1 MMGNSLTFPVPG
13 RPNLGARLGRW
24 MSLWRSGGIEHY
36 TAGETDFKGER
47 WASPERF
54 AVNDERIWLDALPEA
69 FSGLRVVQI
78 SDIHHGLFLP
88 QQWLAEAG
96 QQTNRLHADIVVLTG
111 DFVTYSRAHIEP
123 AAEILG
129 RLRARYGVLAV
140 LGNHDFRVGADAVT
154 AALRRKRIEVLR
166 NQHVTVQFGGASL
179 YFAGVDDYGYGADV
193 RRAVRGIPR
202 DAATVLLAHNPR
214 IISLASRNG
223 VSLVLSGHTHGGQ
236 VNLPLLG
243 TVYGR
248 SPQRLRYKIGW
259 DRLGATQIYV
269 SRGIGT
275 IVLPWRLRC
284 PAEITHL
291 ELLCGTPDHSHQI
304 EQTDA
309 VSTFMPNV
317 LGEASNQRFHLSEQ
331 QSKN

>member
-1 MMGNSLTFPVPG
+1 MGNSLTFPVPG
-13 RPNLGARLGRW
+13 GAGPGDKVSRWMGRW
-24 MSLWRSGGIEHY
+24 RRGGIEQY
-36 TAGETDFKGER
+36 SAGADPQILKR
-47 WASPERF
+47 WRSRERF
-54 AVNDERIWLDALPEA
+54 IVNHERIWLNGLPSA
-69 FSGLRVVQI
+69 FDGLRVVQI

-88 QQWLAEAG
+88 KEWLVEAVR
-96 QQTNRLHADIVVLTG
+96 QANRLNPDLVALTG
-111 DFVTYSRAHIEP
+111 DFVTYSRRNIGP

-129 RLRARYGVLAV
+129 RLRARCGVYAV
-140 LGNHDFRVGADAVT
+140 LGNHDFRVDADAVT
-154 AALRRKRIEVLR
+154 RALRRQYIDVLR
-166 NQHVTVQFGGASL
+166 NRHIALGFGGESL
-179 YFAGVDDYGYGADV
+179 YLAGVDDYGYGADV
-193 RRAVRGIPR
+193 RRATKGIPR

-236 VNLPLLG
+236 VNIPLLG

-284 PAEITHL
+284 PAEITSL
-291 ELLCGTPDHSHQI
+291 ELL
-304 EQTDA
+304 
-309 VSTFMPNV
+309 
-317 LGEASNQRFHLSEQ
+317 
-331 QSKN
+331 QSIPGNCRAAAD

>member
-1 MMGNSLTFPVPG
+1 MGNSLTFPVPG
-13 RPNLGARLGRW
+13 GSNLADRFGRW

-36 TAGETDFKGER
+36 TAGKRGFKGER
-47 WASPERF
+47 CASGKRF
-54 AVNDERIWLDALPEA
+54 SVNEERIWLDALPEA

-88 QQWLAEAG
+88 QKRLAEAV
-96 QQTNRLHADIVVLTG
+96 QQTNRLRADIIVLTG
-111 DFVTYSRAHIEP
+111 DFVTYSRANVEP

-129 RLRARYGVLAV
+129 RLRARYGVFAV

-154 AALRRKRIEVLR
+154 SALRRRRIEVLR
-166 NQHVTVQFGGASL
+166 NQHIAMQFGGASL
-179 YFAGVDDYGYGADV
+179 YVAGVDDYGYGADV

-202 DAATVLLAHNPR
+202 DAAIVLLAHNPR
-214 IISLASRNG
+214 IISLASRQG
-223 VSLVLSGHTHGGQ
+223 VSLVLAGHTHGGQ

-248 SPQRLRYKIGW
+248 SPERLRYKIGW
-259 DRLGATQIYV
+259 DCLGTTQIYV

-291 ELLCGTPDHSHQI
+291 ELLPGTSGASHQAAA
-304 EQTDA
+304 D
-309 VSTFMPNV
+309 
-317 LGEASNQRFHLSEQ
+317 
-331 QSKN
+331 

>member
-1 MMGNSLTFPVPG
+1 MS
-13 RPNLGARLGRW
+13 RW
-24 MSLWRSGGIEHY
+24 RRGGIEHY
-36 TAGETDFKGER
+36 AAGETVSSGVR
-47 WASPERF
+47 WASRERF
-54 AVNDERIWLDALPEA
+54 TVNDERIWLDALPEA
-69 FSGLRVVQI
+69 LSGLRVVQI

-88 QQWLAEAG
+88 QKWLAQAVK
-96 QQTNRLHADIVVLTG
+96 QANRLRADVVVLTG
-111 DFVTYSRAHIEP
+111 DFVTYSRANIEP
-123 AAEILG
+123 AAEILS
-129 RLRARYGVLAV
+129 RLRARYGVFAV

-154 AALRRKRIEVLR
+154 MALRRHRIKVLR
-166 NQHVTVQFGGASL
+166 NQHITVQFGGASL
-179 YFAGVDDYGYGADV
+179 YVAGVDDYGYGADV

-214 IISLASRNG
+214 IISLASRHG

-248 SPQRLRYKIGW
+248 SPERLRYKIGW

-291 ELLCGTPDHSHQI
+291 ELLPGTPESSRQAAAD
-304 EQTDA
+304 
-309 VSTFMPNV
+309 
-317 LGEASNQRFHLSEQ
+317 
-331 QSKN
+331 

>member
-1 MMGNSLTFPVPG
+1 MGNSFTFPVPESASFG
-13 RPNLGARLGRW
+13 ERLTRW
-24 MSLWRSGGIEHY
+24 MSRWRRGGIEHY
-36 TAGETDFKGER
+36 TSGEAALKR
-47 WASPERF
+47 APWASGDRF
-54 AVNDERIWLDALPEA
+54 AVNNERIWLDALPEA
-69 FSGLRVVQI
+69 FNGLRIVQI

-88 QQWLAEAG
+88 EQWLAEAV
-96 QQTNRLHADIVVLTG
+96 QQTNRLRADIVVLTG
-111 DFVTYSRAHIEP
+111 DFVTYSRANIEP
-123 AAEILG
+123 AAEILS

-154 AALRRKRIEVLR
+154 SALKRKHIEVLR
-166 NQHVTVQFGGASL
+166 NQHVTIQFGGSSL
-179 YFAGVDDYGYGADV
+179 YVAGVDDYGYGADV

-202 DAATVLLAHNPR
+202 DSATVLLAHNPR
-214 IISLASRNG
+214 IIHLASRHG

-248 SPQRLRYKIGW
+248 SPERLRYKIGW
-259 DRLGATQIYV
+259 DRLGPTQIYV

-291 ELLCGTPDHSHQI
+291 ELLPGT
-304 EQTDA
+304 
-309 VSTFMPNV
+309 
-317 LGEASNQRFHLSEQ
+317 SEGSQ
-331 QSKN
+331 HAAAD

>member
-1 MMGNSLTFPVPG
+1 MGNSLIFPVPESAS
-13 RPNLGARLGRW
+13 LGERLARW
-24 MSLWRSGGIEHY
+24 MSRWRRGGIEHY
-36 TAGETDFKGER
+36 TSGETNLKRAR
-47 WASPERF
+47 WASGDRF
-54 AVNDERIWLDALPEA
+54 VVNDERIWLDALPEA

-88 QQWLAEAG
+88 EPWLAEAV
-96 QQTNRLHADIVVLTG
+96 QQTNRLRPDIVVLTG
-111 DFVTYSRAHIEP
+111 DFVTYSRANIEP
-123 AAEILG
+123 AAEILS

-154 AALRRKRIEVLR
+154 AALRRKHIEVLR
-166 NQHVTVQFGGASL
+166 NQHITVQFGGSSL
-179 YFAGVDDYGYGADV
+179 YVAGVDDYGYGADV

-202 DAATVLLAHNPR
+202 DAATILLAHNPR
-214 IISLASRNG
+214 IIHLASRHG

-243 TVYGR
+243 TVYGL
-248 SPQRLRYKIGW
+248 SPERLRYKIGW

-275 IVLPWRLRC
+275 IVLPWRVRC

-291 ELLCGTPDHSHQI
+291 ELLPGTPEISQHAAAD
-304 EQTDA
+304 
-309 VSTFMPNV
+309 
-317 LGEASNQRFHLSEQ
+317 
-331 QSKN
+331 